1 MLLRLLAVV
10 LVIFHTWLLN
20 SAKSDPVQRYKRGLA
35 QRADRS
41 QAALGQ
47 EQCGSMSRRRLAR
60 SAAQHHQ
67 LAALTGRY
75 SRLSELHYR
84 IARSSCSG
92 GCNLDGMHDGPSW
105 ESQKGLQKRPYKSDH
120 KADGWMMG
128 AWRSRLKRKRNK
140 SPDSA
145 DPNSSTTKSY
155 TVSRGLSRVWN
166 GKTLNSRVH
175 RLSQLREARGVEVD
189 SFPSAKRVPR
199 SPAEIHSDSKV
210 HPGDPELVNDV
221 RSSEGGSDYSG
232 EQEDQAGQGA
242 AERWGAAVQDLP
254 LKWMTA
260 LYFSGQK
267 EQLRVNPV
275 AGVELPRSRFTLE
288 LWVKLEGGQNNPAI
302 IAGVFDN
309 CSHAHNE
316 RGWSVG
322 VRTLKP
328 GGRKDARFFFTLR
341 TDRALK
347 STTLV
352 GHQHYQPSVWTH
364 VVAWYDGHRMAL
376 FIDGSKV
383 AESRQQS
390 GDIYSPFIKSCR
402 MLLLGGDQSS
412 TGHGFR
418 GYLGGVVLWNHAH
431 PQDLLSKLFK
441 SFTKHSFEHE
451 PPLLVL
457 WADFSE
463 VEQQWMPYKSRH
475 HPTVVAL
482 PAPEQALVSP
492 FLPPPC
498 GVTICDNPNVILSYS
513 QHWQL
518 RASKR
523 LRYRVVNVCA
533 DDGSRPTVSQQQIQQ
548 QHQALEEAFRP
559 YNLTLELSVLN
570 VRNSSLQ
577 GRFIL
582 SNCHVAKV
590 GNRHC
595 DRECDHPLTGHDGG
609 DCLRLGT
616 CYNWMRGDGVC
627 NPECNGI
634 HYDYDD
640 GDCCD
645 PQITDVARTC
655 FDPESPERAYLSVK
669 ELKELLHLSSSDT
682 LNVFFTNNSAWED
695 LAGAATWPWA
705 KEALTHQGGMILNPS
720 YFGTVG
726 HNTMIHEMGHIFGL
740 YHVFKG
746 VSERESCDDPCRET
760 TASMETGD
768 LCADTEPS
776 PKSKV
781 CRDPDPVNDTCGL
794 TQYHNTPYTNYMSY
808 TDDNCTNQFT
818 PHQVARMHCYI
829 DLTYSNWVQSKKPT
843 PVPLAPMIIGQYED
857 SVSIHWLHPVSGPLR
872 QREEGVNCQL
882 CDEHGVLHQYAFE
895 ATSPHTCDTSGYW
908 TPEEAVGAPD
918 VYQVCEPSMR
928 TWSPEFSL
936 YEANMTSP
944 CPQTEGCVLQL
955 YFQHPVIPDTITIW
969 ITYISTN
976 SQAISNLEFILETGE
991 SLHAG
996 PQQVFCDVPL
1006 TLRVNTNKKVKAIK
1020 MCTFD
1025 KKLEIDAALLTSR
1038 PQNPLCSRC
1047 RPLLYRVLREPAIRE
1062 DWSPVILKQN
1072 TYTDSDVGRGERYE
1086 YRIQVEVDG
1095 VLSELSPPL
1104 VYTHGEHYCGDGQ
1117 QQGNEECD
1125 DGNLLDGDGCSK
1137 KCRIEPGFNC
1147 AGRPSRCYIFEGD
1160 GVCEEFERG
1169 SSVRDC
1175 GFFTPEGFIDQWASS
1190 ATASHQDQHCSALA
1204 ATGMPDLSQMCRSQ
1218 YVEMNDALSRE
1229 AWVPYSA
1236 HLNPH
1241 PHHEHGQPAWLRVEF
1256 ERPGI
1261 AASVLI
1267 YLAYD
1272 GGMHGENCR
1281 KTVHIQLCD
1290 TNGLNHTLGTYEL
1303 SCQRNPLVVNV
1314 THNLSLPFYQ
1324 TAAVLLNFSTVH
1336 VAVLG
1341 VALRTSCHFSAFA
1354 LTGCVRRPC
1363 TMDSCSAV
1371 KVDHAFVNCTPD
1383 THPTHCSV
1391 SCHRGYTLSVLSGSG
1406 LQPQQREVDLVCES
1420 GVWDRM
1426 ITCQP
1431 VDCGVPNESHVYFSS
1446 FSCPWGTTFGKQCTF
1461 TCRAPAILQGESDTL
1476 ACLEDGLWSF
1486 PEAYCK
1492 IECLDPPVI
1501 PNAKLLVPQCEG
1513 SRHDVGTVCSYKCS
1527 PGYFVTGTLSKK
1539 NKRRILRLEC
1549 MEGGR
1554 WQQGGCT
1561 PVSCPSLPAV
1571 FEGMYSCTNRRDFN
1585 SVCTLHCPNPTER
1598 YSIRCTQDGRWTEDF
1613 SMCERIK
1620 GACPA
1625 PQVLNFVEYTCD
1637 NGLGV
1642 GAVCYPTCIV
1652 ALSDPV
1658 VLAENSTAD
1667 TLKHWV
1673 VPTRVESVVCT
1684 GTMKWHPNPEQIH
1697 CIQSCEPF
1705 GGDGWCDTI
1714 NNRAYCQY
1722 DGGDCCPSTLS
1733 TRKVIQFGVDCD
1745 NDECTCRDPE
1755 AEENKNRAER
1765 LEPGAP

>member
-1 MLLRLLAVV
+1 MFFRLLAIV
-10 LVIFHTWLLN
+10 LVLFYTWLLN
-20 SAKSDPVQRYKRGLA
+20 SAKSDHIQRYKRSLA
-35 QRADRS
+35 QKADRS
-41 QAALGQ
+41 RAALGQ
-47 EQCGSMSRRRLAR
+47 EQCGSVSRRRPAK
-60 SAAQHHQ
+60 SVAQHHQ
-67 LAALTGRY
+67 LVALTGRY
-75 SRLSELHYR
+75 SRLSDLHYR

-92 GCNLDGMHDGPSW
+92 GCNLDGKDAFGLRDGPLR
-105 ESQKGLQKRPYKSDH
+105 ESRGQKRPYTSEH
-120 KADGWMMG
+120 TPDGLMG
-128 AWRSRLKRKRNK
+128 GRRSRLRHNK
-140 SPDSA
+140 LLDLSE
-145 DPNSSTTKSY
+145 PNSATKSS
-155 TVSRGLSRVWN
+155 TVAREMVWDGN
-166 GKTLNSRVH
+166 MSEDTRVH
-175 RLSQLREARGVEVD
+175 RFALQGGKRDGWVD
-189 SFPSAKRVPR
+189 SFSSARRVPR
-199 SPAEIHSDSKV
+199 SPSENHSEGNV
-210 HPGDPELVNDV
+210 HSHDLELEQGV
-221 RSSEGGSDYSG
+221 RSSEESEDDSG
-232 EQEDQAGQGA
+232 ERENQADQGA
-242 AERWGAAVQDLP
+242 EQWGAKVRNVP
-254 LKWMTA
+254 PKWMTA
-260 LYFSGQK
+260 LYFSGQR
-267 EQLRVNPV
+267 EQLRVNPKV
-275 AGVELPRSRFTLE
+275 SVELPRSTFTLE

-309 CSHAHNE
+309 CSHTHSE
-316 RGWSVG
+316 RGWSIG
-322 VRTLKP
+322 VRMVKP
-328 GGRKDARFFFTLR
+328 MGRNDARFFFALR
-341 TDRALK
+341 TDRALR
-347 STTLV
+347 STTLI
-352 GHQHYQPSVWTH
+352 GHQKYQPTIWTH

-402 MLLLGGDQSS
+402 MLLLGGDQTN

-418 GYLGGVVLWNHAH
+418 GYLGGIVLWDHA
-431 PQDLLSKLFK
+431 QAQEQLFK
-441 SFTKHSFEHE
+441 RFTKHSELQR
-451 PPLLVL
+451 PLLAL

-463 VEQQWMPYKSRH
+463 VDQQWMPNKARH
-475 HPTVVAL
+475 HPTIVAL
-482 PAPEQALVSP
+482 PAPKQALVSP
-492 FLPPPC
+492 FLPTPC
-498 GVTICDNPNVILSYS
+498 GVTICDNPDVILSYS

-523 LRYRVVNVCA
+523 LRYRVVNICA
-533 DDGSRPTVSQQQIQQ
+533 DDGSHPTISQQQIQQ
-548 QHQALEEAFRP
+548 QHQALEEAFQA
-559 YNLTLELSVLN
+559 YNLTLELSVLTI
-570 VRNSSLQ
+570 RNSSLQ
-577 GRFIL
+577 RRFIL

-645 PQITDVARTC
+645 PQITDVTRTC
-655 FDPESPERAYLSVK
+655 FDPESPERAFLGVK

-682 LNVFFTNNSAWED
+682 LNVFFANNSAWEE

-726 HNTMIHEMGHIFGL
+726 HNNTMIHEMGHIFGL

-746 VSERESCDDPCRET
+746 VSERESCDDPCQET

-768 LCADTEPS
+768 FCADTAPA
-776 PKSKV
+776 PKSKA

-794 TQYHNTPYTNYMSY
+794 THYHNTPYNNYMSY

-818 PHQVARMHCYI
+818 PHQVARMHCYV
-829 DLTYSNWVQSKKPT
+829 DLTYTNWIQGRKPT
-843 PVPLAPMIIGQYED
+843 PVPLAPMVIGQDAD
-857 SVSIHWLHPVSGPLR
+857 SVSIYWLHPVSGPLM

-918 VYQVCEPSMR
+918 VYQLCEPSMR

-936 YEANMTSP
+936 YDANMTSP
-944 CPQTEGCVLQL
+944 CPQTDGCVLQL
-955 YFQHPVIPDTITIW
+955 YFQYPVVSDTITVW

-976 SQAISNLEFILETGE
+976 SQAIANLEYILETGE
-991 SLHAG
+991 SVHAG
-996 PQQVFCDVPL
+996 PQQAFCDVPL

-1020 MCTFD
+1020 IYTFD
-1025 KKLEIDAALLTSR
+1025 KKLEIDGALLTSR
-1038 PQNPLCSRC
+1038 AQNPLCSRC

-1062 DWSPVILKQN
+1062 DWAPVILKQT
-1072 TYTDSDVGRGERYE
+1072 TYTDSDVRQGENYV
-1086 YRIQVEVDG
+1086 YMIQVEADG
-1095 VLSELSPPL
+1095 LLSELSPPL
-1104 VYTHGEHYCGDGQ
+1104 IYTHGEHYCGDSQ
-1117 QQGNEECD
+1117 QQRNEECD

-1137 KCRIEPGFNC
+1137 KCRMEPGFNC
-1147 AGRPSRCYIFEGD
+1147 VGQPSRCYIFEGD
-1160 GVCEEFERG
+1160 GVCEEFERR

-1175 GFFTPEGFIDQWASS
+1175 GFFTPEGFVDQWASS
-1190 ATASHQDQHCSALA
+1190 ASASYQDQHCSPLT

-1218 YVEMNDALSRE
+1218 YVEMNYALTRDA
-1229 AWVPYSA
+1229 WIPCPA
-1236 HLNPH
+1236 HLNSN
-1241 PHHEHGQPAWLRVEF
+1241 HELSQPVWLRVEF
-1256 ERPGI
+1256 ERPGV

-1272 GGMHGENCR
+1272 GGLHGEHCR
-1281 KTVHIQLCD
+1281 KAVSIQLCD
-1290 TNGLNHTLGTYEL
+1290 TSGNNHTLGTYEL

-1314 THNLSLPFYQ
+1314 THNLSLPFFQ

-1371 KVDHAFVNCTPD
+1371 KVDHASINCTPSI
-1383 THPTHCSV
+1383 HPARCSV
-1391 SCHRGYTLSVLSGSG
+1391 DCHCGYTLSVLSGPG
-1406 LQPQQREVDLVCES
+1406 LRTQQRKVELICEN
-1420 GVWDRM
+1420 GMWDRM

-1431 VDCGVPNESHVYFSS
+1431 VDCGWPNESHIYFAS

-1461 TCRAPAILQGESDTL
+1461 SCKAPAILQGESDIL

-1513 SRHDVGTVCSYKCS
+1513 SRHDVGTVCRYKCN
-1527 PGYFVTGTLSKK
+1527 PGYYVTGTLNKK
-1539 NKRRILRLEC
+1539 TRKRFLRLEC
-1549 MEGGR
+1549 FEGGR
-1554 WQQGGCT
+1554 WQQGGCS
-1561 PVSCPSLPAV
+1561 PVSCLSLPAM
-1571 FEGMYSCTNRRDFN
+1571 FEGMYTCTNHLEFD
-1585 SVCTLHCPNPTER
+1585 SVCTLHCPDPSER
-1598 YSIRCTQDGRWTEDF
+1598 HTIRCTQDGRWTKNF
-1613 SMCERIK
+1613 SMCEKIN
-1620 GACPA
+1620 GACLA
-1625 PQVLNFVEYTCD
+1625 PPELNFVEYTCD
-1637 NGLGV
+1637 EGYGI

-1658 VLAENSTAD
+1658 VLANNSTAD

-1673 VPTRVESVVCT
+1673 LPTRVQSIVCT

-1733 TRKVIQFGVDCD
+1733 TKKVIQFGVDCD
-1745 NDECTCRDPE
+1745 HDECTCRDPE
-1755 AEENKNRAER
+1755 AEENKEQAQRVEEAEH
-1765 LEPGAP
+1765 GAP